1 MSNVYQEID
10 GSHTFVKKV
19 IQEHYEHIA
28 EKDKEN
34 FDKIR
39 VYNTIEEPL
48 FNGIDVYYCLKNTKK
63 KVERMYDDLLDDEIL
78 KQQKVSGVNRPI
90 NLITEY
96 GIIHA
101 CYLYKNDIALIF
113 QKFMREVIK
122 QLKTK
127 GVATVIEAH
136 NQLAKNL
143 EEERTRRRE
152 AEEINIQNI
161 FLRDAYCNDFS
172 NSDDNETEL
181 AILRRQYL
189 STYYIYL
196 VDWQY
201 VNTKYWKK
209 NNTNKKV
216 ESAPRKKLDD
226 ELSSPVAGINLNSD
240 SDDTGDD
247 EQKSK
252 VVRSRKHKTDITEPH
267 PDGINDSYELDYI
280 NLNDLENSENDE
292 YYFYISPKE
301 LSQNSRSFKLIT
313 TIQVDKLKH
322 YNELIKYIINGEPII
337 DRTAYKVNSYEPVE
351 IPNID
356 SDNKVKPPIKGVYK
370 TSYSNLISA
379 RNRSFIVLNKEII
392 IGNMKKRR

>member
-1 MSNVYQEID
+1 MSNIYQEID

-19 IQEHYEHIA
+19 IQEHYEHIS

-39 VYNTIEEPL
+39 VYNTIEDPL

-90 NLITEY
+90 NLITEH
-96 GIIHA
+96 GVIHA
-101 CYLYKNDIALIF
+101 CYLYKNEIALIF

-172 NSDDNETEL
+172 NSNDYETEL

-189 STYYIYL
+189 TTYYIYL

-209 NNTNKKV
+209 NNTNKPIDKI
-216 ESAPRKKLDD
+216 PRKKNVDD
-226 ELSSPVAGINLNSD
+226 LPNIIDGIDLNSD
-240 SDDTGDD
+240 DSDNND
-247 EQKSK
+247 EQKKKVIKSK
-252 VVRSRKHKTDITEPH
+252 KNKYDITEPH
-267 PDGINDSYELDYI
+267 PDGINEPYEMNYI
-280 NLNDLENSENDE
+280 KLNDLECYENDE

-301 LSQNSRSFKLIT
+301 LSNSSRTFKLIT
-313 TIQVDKLKH
+313 TIQIDKLKH
-322 YNELIKYIINGEPII
+322 YNEMIKYIMNGETTIDATGYPI
-337 DRTAYKVNSYEPVE
+337 NSYEPVE
-351 IPNID
+351 IINNNSCND
-356 SDNKVKPPIKGVYK
+356 KVKTPIKGVYK
-370 TSYSNLISA
+370 TSYSTIISA
-379 RNRSFIVLNKEII
+379 RDRSFIILNKDVILD
-392 IGNMKKRR
+392 NTKKRH